1 MMRRGCVPCGW
12 GLSYGWGCGLPA
24 HVVRGQQN
32 FVDEMNNAIG
42 DFDVGLEDSGFF
54 HHHCAWKHGGQII
67 ILSRW
72 LNQKNRA
79 GYYSFV

>member
-1 MMRRGCVPCGW
+1 MDAFPVEW

-67 ILSRW
+67 MGVKSEKQSRV
-72 LNQKNRA
+72 QFR
-79 GYYSFV
+79 VT

>member
-1 MMRRGCVPCGW
+1 MGW

-24 HVVRGQQN
+24 HVFRGQQN

-67 ILSRW
+67 MGVKSEKQSRV
-72 LNQKNRA
+72 QFR
-79 GYYSFV
+79 VT